1 METVNLRLYEI
12 FKQDFKLSDTR
23 AKELTQAVEA
33 VATEKATVTFE
44 NYKSSFRED
53 FLKLEM
59 KLERRIT
66 ESKSELE
73 IKIAESKA
81 DTIKWMF
88 IFWAGQLAAM
98 FGLLY
103 FFIKK

>member
-1 METVNLRLYEI
+1 MGTINLRLYEI
-12 FKQDFKLSDTR
+12 FKQDFNLSDTK
-23 AKELTQAVEA
+23 AKELTQVVEA
-33 VATEKATVTFE
+33 VATEKATGTFE
-44 NYKSSFRED
+44 IYKSSMRED

-59 KLERRIT
+59 KLDTKISDLRAEL
-66 ESKSELE
+66 KSD
-73 IKIAESKA
+73 KA

-103 FFIKK
+103 FFFKK